1 MSLLDGVTALMVD
14 AGSVL
19 FAEEE
24 ECSWGQVAYVAE
36 ASLVMGL
43 CLAEI

>member
-1 MSLLDGVTALMVD
+1 M
-14 AGSVL
+14 L
-19 FAEEE
+19 FVKEE
-24 ECSWGQVAYVAE
+24 ECSWGQVAYEAE